1 MIYLDNSATTSPYP
15 EAVNTFTQV
24 SQQFFGNPSSLHSV
38 GLDTEMLLTK
48 ARSSIAR
55 LLHITP
61 SELIFT
67 SGGTEGNNLA
77 IKGAALEHQG
87 RGRHVITTEVEHPSV
102 KEAFSHLEKIG
113 FEVTWLPVNKDGRL
127 EVETLVES
135 LREDT
140 ILVSVIHVNN
150 EMGTI
155 QPIEEIGTVL
165 KDWPKA
171 VFHVDHVQGMTK
183 VPLSFKEAHI
193 DLCTFSAHKFHG
205 LKGTGAIYIR
215 SGVKLSP
222 LFHGG
227 SQELAH
233 RPGTENVAGIAAMA
247 KALRL
252 SLEKK
257 EKERDKMERLKE
269 KLMNA
274 LDRVEGVYVNTPR
287 KGSAPH
293 IVNFSIPGVKPEVLI
308 QALTKKDIH
317 VSTRSACSSRLH
329 EPSEVLLAAGKSRAR
344 AESAIRVSFSLET
357 TEAEIEALLGE
368 LHFQIPELL
377 KVMGA
382 NKK

>member
-1 MIYLDNSATTSPYP
+1 MIYLDNSATTPPYP

-55 LLHITP
+55 LLHIAP

-87 RGRHVITTEVEHPSV
+87 RGKHVITTEIEHPSV
-102 KEAFSHLEKIG
+102 KEAFFHLEKIG
-113 FEVTWLPVNKDGRL
+113 FEVTWLPVNNEGRL
-127 EVETLVES
+127 EVETLAES

-150 EMGTI
+150 ELGTI

-252 SLEKK
+252 SLKK
-257 EKERDKMERLKE
+257 
-269 KLMNA
+269 
-274 LDRVEGVYVNTPR
+274 R
-287 KGSAPH
+287 K
-293 IVNFSIPGVKPEVLI
+293 KRE
-308 QALTKKDIH
+308 TKW
-317 VSTRSACSSRLH
+317 S
-329 EPSEVLLAAGKSRAR
+329 G
-344 AESAIRVSFSLET
+344 
-357 TEAEIEALLGE
+357 
-368 LHFQIPELL
+368 
-377 KVMGA
+377 
-382 NKK
+382 